1 MKTLVSESL
10 FNKVAGLQL
19 YYKEAPAQVFS
30 YEYCEIFRNTYTE
43 KHLSTAA
50 RRSGCSVGKMQITG
64 KVELQNPI
72 LISLKVH

>member
-1 MKTLVSESL
+1 MKTLASESL

-30 YEYCEIFRNTYTE
+30 YEYCEIFRNTYTW

-50 RRSGCSVGKMQITG
+50 WEGWTLHFQKVGDQDVVLEKC
-64 KVELQNPI
+64 KLLE
-72 LISLKVH
+72 K